1 MGAGDLS
8 DRVRVQAQNRHP
20 LGTGLDHAPQ
30 RLAVERLAELDRNGQ
45 EAAVAGYI
53 SRVAVSWGSALTG
66 LISLALVIA
75 LSPFSVIPA
84 VLVLQTPRPRPTSLA
99 LLAGWLVALVALT
112 AIFIAVSGLL
122 GGLHKSPPTWAS
134 WLRIVVGAAL
144 IVFGV
149 LRWLTRHRHTHT
161 PSWMRSLASLTP
173 ARAGAT
179 GLVLAVVRPEVLL
192 ICAAAGLA
200 IGSAGLGVTRAWIS
214 AAIFVAVAAS
224 TVAIPVLAYAGA
236 GKRLDD
242 PLARLKEWMDQH
254 NAALLAAILVL
265 IGLLV
270 LYKGIQAL

>member
-1 MGAGDLS
+1 M
-8 DRVRVQAQNRHP
+8 
-20 LGTGLDHAPQ
+20 
-30 RLAVERLAELDRNGQ
+30 
-45 EAAVAGYI
+45 AA
-53 SRVAVSWGSALTG
+53 SWGSALTG

-99 LLAGWLVALVALT
+99 LLAGWLVALAALT

-134 WLRIVVGAAL
+134 WLRIGVGAAL

-149 LRWLTRHRHTHT
+149 FRWLTRHRHTHT
-161 PSWMRSLASLTP
+161 PAWMRSLASLNP

-179 GLVLAVVRPEVLL
+179 GAVLAVVRPEVLL

-200 IGSAGLGVTRAWIS
+200 IGSAGLGVTRTWIS

-236 GKRLDD
+236 GDRLDD
-242 PLARLKEWMDQH
+242 PLARLRDWMDRH

-270 LYKGIQAL
+270 LYKGIHAL